1 MKKGFTL
8 VELLAVIVLL
18 GIIMA
23 IAIPGIYKIRDKMN
37 EKALEAKINTIE
49 TAAVSYVQSNSNLL
63 KSHYGL
69 CDINNQNENC
79 VCKNEDECNY
89 QFTINI
95 KTLITSG
102 DLKRETLEGEACA
115 VPNPTDKNKC
125 LDCLNINITLSSKYK
140 TATAKLDLNAGEC

>member
-1 MKKGFTL
+1 
-8 VELLAVIVLL
+8 
-18 GIIMA
+18 MA

-79 VCKNEDECNY
+79 VCKSEDDCKY
-89 QFTINI
+89 HFTINI

-102 DLKRETLEGEACA
+102 DLKKETLEGENCD

-125 LDCLNINITLSSKYK
+125 LDCLNINITLSAKYK